1 MGGGM
6 GSGIAGGL
14 ASGLAV
20 GAGVVAGEELAH
32 HFLDGN
38 RSGGVLPPA
47 DGSPPVDPNA
57 DMGGANFGIDDPS
70 SWDDG
75 SSGGGGDGGGGD
87 WT

>member
-32 HFLDGN
+32 HFLDGG
-38 RSGGVLPPA
+38 RARRRASAG
-47 DGSPPVDPNA
+47 
-57 DMGGANFGIDDPS
+57 
-70 SWDDG
+70 
-75 SSGGGGDGGGGD
+75 
-87 WT
+87 